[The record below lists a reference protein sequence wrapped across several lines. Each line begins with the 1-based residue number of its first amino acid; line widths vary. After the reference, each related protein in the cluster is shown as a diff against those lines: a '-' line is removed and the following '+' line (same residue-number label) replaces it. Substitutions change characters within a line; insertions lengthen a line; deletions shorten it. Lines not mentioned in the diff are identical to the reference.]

1 MMKNRMEYEKMYT
14 VARWTLLMVALV
26 SAVNLVWI
34 LIDKSFNFI
43 ATAAIPEVLT
53 LVEIALYSL
62 KAPLFWQIVCIAVTA
77 AVLIFYFLCWQ
88 FAKAKPRWML
98 IGGIVYLVD
107 YAFRLYLL
115 GMDLLG
121 GRDDLVMILLRVL
134 IPTVAL
140 VTVIR
145 GLIARAKLKTQ

>member
-1 MMKNRMEYEKMYT
+1 
-14 VARWTLLMVALV
+14 
-26 SAVNLVWI
+26 
-34 LIDKSFNFI
+34 
-43 ATAAIPEVLT
+43 
-53 LVEIALYSL
+53 
-62 KAPLFWQIVCIAVTA
+62 
-77 AVLIFYFLCWQ
+77 
-88 FAKAKPRWML
+88 ML